1 MVTVGIDIGSL
12 TTKAVVVGGG
22 KVIAHEMVLTGD
34 SSYEAA
40 TRVVEAVMR
49 VAGVDSKDIAKF
61 VSTGVGKGE
70 TPYAAEQATELLC
83 DARGSQFYYP
93 SARTIIDVGA
103 ENVRVVRCA
112 ATGRVLDFGLNDKC
126 ASGTGIFLDT
136 MAKALEVE
144 VEDLGPLSLQAN
156 KDIAI
161 TATCAVF
168 AESEIVGLIAR
179 GTDKASILGG
189 VHKSIA
195 SRIYGLANRLGIIKD
210 VVLIGGGAKNVG
222 LNTSL
227 ADLINQELLI
237 PEEPQIVGAVGAALI
252 AEERNK

>member
-22 KVIAHEMVLTGD
+22 RVIAHELVLTGD

-83 DARGSQFYYP
+83 DARGTQFYYP

-103 ENVRVVRCA
+103 ENVRVVRCG

-144 VEDLGPLSLQAN
+144 VDDLGPISLQA
-156 KDIAI
+156 KEDIAI

-179 GTDKASILGG
+179 GMDKASILGG

-210 VVLIGGGAKNVG
+210 VVLIGGGAKNIG
-222 LNTSL
+222 LSTSL
-227 ADLINQELLI
+227 ENLINEELLL

-252 AEERNK
+252 AEERNR

>member
-1 MVTVGIDIGSL
+1 MVTAGIDTGSL
-12 TTKAVVVGGG
+12 TTKAAIVGNG

-40 TRVVEAVMR
+40 TRAVEAASR
-49 VAGVDSKDIAKF
+49 LAGVDTGDITGF
-61 VSTGVGKGE
+61 VSTGAGKGE
-70 TPYAAEQATELLC
+70 IPYTNEHATELLC
-83 DARGSQFYYP
+83 DARGAQFYYP

-103 ENVRVVRCA
+103 ENVRVIRCG

-136 MAKALEVE
+136 MARALEVR
-144 VEDLGPLSLQAN
+144 VEDLGLLSLQARE
-156 KDIAI
+156 DITI

-168 AESEIVGLIAR
+168 AESEVVGLIAK

-189 VHKSIA
+189 IHKSIA
-195 SRIYGLANRLGIIKD
+195 SRIYGLVIRLGINRD
-210 VVLIGGGAKNVG
+210 VALIGGGAKNSG
-222 LNTSL
+222 LSTSL
-227 ADLINQELLI
+227 EGLINQEILI
-237 PEEPQIVGAVGAALI
+237 PEHPQIVGAVGAALI